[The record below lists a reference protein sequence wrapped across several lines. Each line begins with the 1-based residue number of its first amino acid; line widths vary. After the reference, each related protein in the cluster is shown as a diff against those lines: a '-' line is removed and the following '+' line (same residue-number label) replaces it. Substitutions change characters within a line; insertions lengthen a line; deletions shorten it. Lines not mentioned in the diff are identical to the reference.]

1 MSSETPPQI
10 PARIAHDLR
19 NPLTGILGYADLLA
33 TEGAVD
39 EDTRR
44 SYAETIL
51 AEAVRLR
58 DMINDLEAGRPVGV
72 VAPAPA
78 APVPVEDEDRVVNS
92 GAADVLSK
100 PFSREGL
107 LESVALLLDGGPA
120 SILIVDDDPTI
131 RALMVTT
138 LEREGLDLRQAPDG
152 VEALA
157 RISERRPDVILLDLE
172 MPVLDGFGV
181 LDKLRNDFELRSIP
195 VIVLT
200 ARDVTPGERARLRDQ
215 TVAFRQKSAYTGD
228 ELREL
233 VGNVLP

>member
-1 MSSETPPQI
+1 MTDSSPP
-10 PARIAHDLR
+10 ALTRRNAHDLR
-19 NPLTGILGYADLLA
+19 TPLTGILGYAELLA
-33 TEGAVD
+33 MDGVD
-39 EDTRR
+39 DDMRR
-44 SYAETIL
+44 EYAATIRSE
-51 AEAVRLR
+51 AERLR
-58 DMINDLEAGRPVGV
+58 GLIDDLEAGKPIGM
-72 VAPAPA
+72 PA
-78 APVPVEDEDRVVNS
+78 VEDAHRVATS
-92 GAADVLSK
+92 GAADVLTK

-107 LESVALLLDGGPA
+107 LESVALVLDGGPS
-120 SILIVDDDPTI
+120 SILLVDDDPTI
-131 RALMVTT
+131 RGLMRKT
-138 LEREGLDLRQAPDG
+138 LERDGADLREAADG

-157 RISERRPDVILLDLE
+157 RIAERRPDVILLDLE

-181 LDKLRNDFELRSIP
+181 LDKLRNDFGLRSIP

>member
-10 PARIAHDLR
+10 PARVAHDLR
-19 NPLTGILGYADLLA
+19 TPLTGILGYADLLA
-33 TEGAVD
+33 MEGVVD
-39 EDTRR
+39 EESRR
-44 SYAETIL
+44 SYAQTIL
-51 AEAVRLR
+51 DEAVRLR
-58 DMINDLEAGRPVGV
+58 DMLNDLEAGRPIGV
-72 VAPAPA
+72 PA
-78 APVPVEDEDRVVNS
+78 AAAVAEDVDRVVNS

-100 PFSREGL
+100 PFSRAGL
-107 LESVALLLDGGPA
+107 LESVAPLLDGGPA

-181 LDKLRNDFELRSIP
+181 LDKLRNDFALRSIP

-200 ARDVTPGERARLRDQ
+200 ARAVTPGERARLRDQ

-228 ELREL
+228 ELRDL

>member
-1 MSSETPPQI
+1 MSSETPRQI
-10 PARIAHDLR
+10 PARVAHDLR

-33 TEGAVD
+33 AGGVVD
-39 EDTRR
+39 EDSRR
-44 SYAETIL
+44 SYAATIL
-51 AEAVRLR
+51 AEAIRLR
-58 DMINDLEAGRPVGV
+58 DMINDLEAGRPNAGPA
-72 VAPAPA
+72 APAPA
-78 APVPVEDEDRVVNS
+78 EDEHRVVNS

-107 LESVALLLDGGPA
+107 LDSVALVLDGGPA

-138 LEREGLDLRQAPDG
+138 LEREGLDLRQAADG

-181 LDKLRNDFELRSIP
+181 LDKLRNDFGLRSIP